1 MKKLTYIFLT
11 IAFIF
16 LIYYMVDFKAGILL
30 IGKAKWYFLIPAI
43 LMGILNSFLV
53 AFKLK
58 NTFSLIKKLSLK
70 YFWALSNIG
79 SMISI
84 ILPFS
89 AGGFSMAYFLSKKA
103 KVAYSKALF
112 LIVADMLL
120 GISPILI
127 TAPLAVYCFY
137 PNFFYVLFLY
147 IFLIL
152 IIFLIYKKP
161 IFVKSLLL
169 GFVVF
174 VISNFQF
181 YLFILAFGL
190 TPSFMSFVMANTF
203 LGVLSLIPGAPA
215 KLGQYEAFGI
225 LTLPFLLK
233 IDSTTVFSTMV
244 LMRITSVIII
254 LSFGF
259 LSLYLL
265 KSNLN
270 DFKKNEKT

>member
-11 IAFIF
+11 FAFIF
-16 LIYYMVDFKAGILL
+16 LIYYLVDFKSGILL
-30 IGKAKWYFLIPAI
+30 IGKTKWYFLVLAVLI
-43 LMGILNSFLV
+43 GILNSFLV
-53 AFKLK
+53 AMRLQ
-58 NTFSLIKKLSLK
+58 NTFSLRKKLLLK

-103 KVAYSKALF
+103 KTTYTKALS
-112 LIVADMLL
+112 LIIIDMLL

-127 TAPLAVYCFY
+127 MSPLAIYYFY
-137 PNFFYVLFLY
+137 PKFSYVLILY
-147 IFLIL
+147 ILLIPVLPLFSKRVILLKSFILGL
-152 IIFLIYKKP
+152 IIFA
-161 IFVKSLLL
+161 
-169 GFVVF
+169 
-174 VISNFQF
+174 ISNIQF
-181 YLFILAFGL
+181 YLFMLSFNL
-190 TPSFMSFVMANTF
+190 TPSFISFVMANTF

-215 KLGQYEAFGI
+215 KLGQYEVFGI
-225 LTLPFLLK
+225 LTLPYLLK
-233 IDSTTVFSTMV
+233 IDSTVVFSVML
-244 LMRITSVIII
+244 LMRIVSIIVI

-270 DFKKNEKT
+270 DFKKNENT